1 MTMVLGPTKKQ
12 ESREMPKQKTHSGA
26 KKKFKVTGTGK
37 LLRRRQMSGKL
48 MNKSP
53 KQKRQ
58 FSKRQ
63 PVDPRE
69 REERRAHAGRR

>member
-1 MTMVLGPTKKQ
+1 
-12 ESREMPKQKTHSGA
+12 MPKQKTHSAA

-37 LLRRRQMSGKL
+37 LTRRAQMSGKL

-58 FSKRQ
+58 FSKDR
-63 PVDPRE
+63 PVDSANEKAVGRML
-69 REERRAHAGRR
+69 GRR